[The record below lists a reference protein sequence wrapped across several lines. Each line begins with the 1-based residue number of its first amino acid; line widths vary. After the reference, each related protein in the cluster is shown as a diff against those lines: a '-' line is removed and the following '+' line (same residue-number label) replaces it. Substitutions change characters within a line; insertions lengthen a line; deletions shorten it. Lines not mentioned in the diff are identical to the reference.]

1 MAEAVLPPGASSR
14 MLPPT
19 TEAMMRVAVSSR
31 ALVVRILHLRVVVV
45 TFLPSYT
52 KAVGRSLQ

>member
-1 MAEAVLPPGASSR
+1 